1 MLRLNVA
8 VNFLALITNWKVRRK
23 KLHVDDDE
31 EGMLDKVM
39 EQDCH
44 GVTADNS
51 GPCTVKV

>member
-31 EGMLDKVM
+31 QGVLDKVM
-39 EQDCH
+39 EQNCH

-51 GPCTVKV
+51 GPYTVKV